1 MKINKNSFVFRFYR
15 VFSDNSVTSAAAEM
29 SYYLLFAFFPMIMV
43 IYASLSLA
51 GKANPQFFQSYAVP
65 LPNSVSE
72 IIDAFILHIS
82 SSASN
87 VSFLVTGIVL
97 TLFSVSKF
105 IKSVKSKVRKIYAAR
120 NSQSVVVEWILS
132 VIFSVLL
139 LAVFYVTL
147 FVMILGEHILNFLSR
162 YILITD
168 FAYNLIQ
175 FLRYFITVFVI
186 LFILSL
192 FYFLIPNVRQKLTDV
207 LPGTLFTLASWLL
220 VSYVFAFYMNNF
232 ARYSV
237 VYGSL
242 GAFIIL
248 LLWLYMTCMLL
259 IVGAIL
265 NSMIYNRKRNIKLG
279 YIIN

>member
-1 MKINKNSFVFRFYR
+1 MKINKNSFVFRFCR
-15 VFSDNSVTSAAAEM
+15 IFTDNSVNSAAAEM

-43 IYASLSLA
+43 SYASLSLA
-51 GKANPQFFQSYAVP
+51 GKANPQFIRNFAVI
-65 LPNSVSE
+65 LPDSVSE
-72 IIDAFILHIS
+72 IIDTFIMHIS

-87 VSFLVTGIVL
+87 ISFLVTGIIL
-97 TLFSVSKF
+97 TLLSVSKF
-105 IKSVKSKVRKIYAAR
+105 TKSVKSNVRRIYAAQS
-120 NSQSVVVEWILS
+120 SQSVIAEWILS
-132 VIFSVLL
+132 VVFSVLL
-139 LAVFYVTL
+139 LAVFFVTL
-147 FVMILGEHILNFLSR
+147 FAMILGEHILKIISK

-186 LFILSL
+186 LLILSL